1 MKNKKAQM
9 DELIRKI
16 IWIVLFILLLVGVGF
31 LLRKILG

>member
-9 DELIRKI
+9 DELMRKL
-16 IWIVLFILLLVGVGF
+16 IWIVLSILLLVGVGV